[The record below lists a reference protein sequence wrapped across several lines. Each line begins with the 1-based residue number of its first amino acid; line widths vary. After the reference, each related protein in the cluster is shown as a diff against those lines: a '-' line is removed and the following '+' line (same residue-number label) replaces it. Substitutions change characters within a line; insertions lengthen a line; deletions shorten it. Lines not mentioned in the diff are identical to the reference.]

1 MKWEIE
7 EILALISEKKYT
19 EVREKIINLN
29 PVHIGEIIENLDL
42 SEAILIFRM
51 LPKDL
56 AVDVFNYINTEFQEK
71 IIYSITDKEIK
82 HIIDELY
89 FDDMID
95 LLEEMPAKVVKKILQ
110 NSNVEERKLIN
121 EFLNYPESSAGSLM
135 TIEYVD
141 LKKDMT
147 IREAI
152 EHIKFTGINKETIY
166 NCYVIDG
173 HRKLEGIV
181 SLRKLILSDYDLRVE
196 EVMNKDVVYVNTH
209 QDQEYVAGIFKK
221 YDIIV
226 VPVVDKEDRLTGI
239 ITIDDII
246 DVIDQ
251 ENTEDFQKM
260 AAMAPSEEAYLETG
274 VWTLAKNR
282 LTWLIILMLSATFTG
297 GILKKFE
304 DVLQSVVV
312 LTFFIPMLM
321 DTGGNS
327 GSQSATLV
335 IRSLALGE
343 IDEKDTLRVIMKE
356 LGVSLIV
363 GVILSFVNFLRIYYL
378 QGTDLM
384 VSLTVCITLL
394 FTVVLAKIVGA
405 ILPIVAKKIKVD
417 PAIMASPLITTI
429 VDAGALMVY
438 FSIAKLLLNI

>member
-7 EILALISEKKYT
+7 EILTLISEKKYT

-42 SEAILIFRM
+42 SEVILIFRM

-152 EHIKFTGINKETIY
+152 EHIKFTGVNKETIY

-196 EVMNKDVVYVNTH
+196 EVMNTDVVYVNTH
-209 QDQEYVAGIFKK
+209 QDQEYVASIFKK

-260 AAMAPSEEAYLETG
+260 AAMAPSEEAYLDTG

-343 IDEKDTLRVIMKE
+343 IDEKDTLRVIRKE

-363 GVILSFVNFLRIYYL
+363 GVILAFVNFLRIYYL

-405 ILPIVAKKIKVD
+405 ILPIIAKKIKVD

>member
-1 MKWEIE
+1 MKWEID
-7 EILALISEKKYT
+7 EILSMIEEKKYT

-29 PVHIGEIIENLDL
+29 PVHAAETIESLDL
-42 SEAILIFRM
+42 YEAILIFRM

-56 AVDVFNYINTEFQEK
+56 AVDVFNYISSEFQEK
-71 IIYSITDKEIK
+71 IISSITDKEIK
-82 HIIDELY
+82 HIISELY

-95 LLEEMPAKVVKKILQ
+95 LLEEMPATVVKKILQ
-110 NSNVEERKLIN
+110 HSNVEERKLIN

-141 LKKDMT
+141 LKKDMS
-147 IREAI
+147 IKEAI
-152 EHIKFTGINKETIY
+152 EHIKHTGINKETIY
-166 NCYVIDG
+166 NCYVINNE
-173 HRKLEGIV
+173 RKLEGIV
-181 SLRKLILSDYDLRVE
+181 SLRKLILSDYGLKVE
-196 EVMNKDVVYVNTH
+196 EVMNKDVVYVNTGH
-209 QDQEYVAGIFKK
+209 DQEYVASLFKK

-226 VPVVDKEDRLTGI
+226 VPVVDMEDRLTGI

-260 AAMAPSEEAYLETG
+260 AAMAPSEEAYLDTG
-274 VWTLAKNR
+274 VLTLAKNR
-282 LTWLIILMLSATFTG
+282 LPWLIILMLSATFTG
-297 GILKKFE
+297 NILKRFE

-343 IDEKDTLRVIMKE
+343 IEEKDFFKVMYKE
-356 LGVSLIV
+356 LRVSLIV
-363 GVILSFVNFLRIYYL
+363 GIVLSILNFLRIYFL
-378 QGTDLM
+378 QGANFY

-394 FTVVLAKIVGA
+394 FTVVLAKVVGA
-405 ILPIVAKKIKVD
+405 VLPMVAKKFKLD

-438 FSIAKLLLNI
+438 FSTAKLLLHI

>member
-7 EILALISEKKYT
+7 EILSLISEKKYA

-181 SLRKLILSDYDLRVE
+181 SLRKLILSDYDLKVE

-209 QDQEYVAGIFKK
+209 QDQEYVASIFKK

-343 IDEKDTLRVIMKE
+343 IDEKDTLRVVTKE

-363 GVILSFVNFLRIYYL
+363 GVLLSFVNFLRIYYL

-405 ILPIVAKKIKVD
+405 VLPIFAKKLKVD

-429 VDAGALMVY
+429 VDACALIVY
-438 FSIAKLLLNI
+438 FSVAKLLLNI